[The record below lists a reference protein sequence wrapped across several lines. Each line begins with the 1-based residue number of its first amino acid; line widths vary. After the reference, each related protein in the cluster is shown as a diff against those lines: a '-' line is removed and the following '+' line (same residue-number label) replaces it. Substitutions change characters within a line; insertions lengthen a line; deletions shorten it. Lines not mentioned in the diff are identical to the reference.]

1 MKILQFLSIS
11 LLLAVAC
18 GLSADGQT
26 STALSDACN
35 FSKQIDL
42 RPTDRYGIFG
52 DDEFDTVVCGYL
64 VTRQQQIWDESIHV
78 AYLRILKFGQAGFQQ
93 AIATGIKQGNSV
105 NVLRQGQYEFNLGC
119 FEDDRV
125 SGQEHTPEKPY
136 LTDAV
141 QAKLIQSSETKP
153 IKLILSFEKHQGRS
167 CECCNLADSIRL
179 Y

>member
-1 MKILQFLSIS
+1 MKILQFLRFS
-11 LLLAVAC
+11 LILTMTYS
-18 GLSADGQT
+18 LSHGVQAD
-26 STALSDACN
+26 TALSNVCD
-35 FSKQIDL
+35 FSKQVNL

-52 DDEFDTVVCGYL
+52 DDAFDTVVCGYL
-64 VTRQQQIWDESIHV
+64 VTRMQQLWDEPIHV

-93 AIATGIKQGNSV
+93 AIATGITQGNSV

-119 FEDDRV
+119 FENGRV
-125 SGQEHTPEKPY
+125 KGQAHTPEKPY

-141 QAKLIQSSETKP
+141 QEQLVKSSETRP
-153 IKLILSFEKHQGRS
+153 IKLILSFEKHPGRS